1 MTTYL
6 AAMFTPAAWITL
18 RMLALLA
25 WDLITERNQPVRIP
39 LEISHDGKQVRRF
52 LFTAHDGTRIVIWH
66 ENEML
71 ADYCFERSK
80 WRGKP
85 KKMKELLPGECVGR

>member
-39 LEISHDGKQVRRF
+39 LEISHDG
-52 LFTAHDGTRIVIWH
+52 TRIVIWH

-71 ADYCFERSK
+71 ADYCFEKSK

-85 KKMKELLPGECVGR
+85 KKMKELRPDEVCEGR

>member
-1 MTTYL
+1 MTTTLATL
-6 AAMFTPAAWITL
+6 AASLAIWALDHWLGL
-18 RMLALLA
+18 RELN
-25 WDLITERNQPVRIP
+25 ERNRMRIP

-71 ADYCFERSK
+71 ADYCFEKSK

-85 KKMKELLPGECVGR
+85 KKMKELRPDEVCEGR

>member
-1 MTTYL
+1 MVTTFCIL
-6 AAMFTPAAWITL
+6 AASLAVWAVDHWLGL
-18 RMLALLA
+18 R
-25 WDLITERNQPVRIP
+25 DFERNRMRIP

-71 ADYCFERSK
+71 ADYCFEKSK

-85 KKMKELLPGECVGR
+85 KKMKELRPDEVCEGR